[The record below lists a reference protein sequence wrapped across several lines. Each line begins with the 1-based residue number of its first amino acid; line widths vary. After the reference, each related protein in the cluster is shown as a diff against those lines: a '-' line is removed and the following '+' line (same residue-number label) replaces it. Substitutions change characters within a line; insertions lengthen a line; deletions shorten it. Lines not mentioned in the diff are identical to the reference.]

1 MSSIRKRLVAIRDI
15 IATANFSE
23 LLSEVNGLLEE
34 SRHDSRFLPLKEAA
48 EMREYNLA
56 AQLTDG
62 LLSAFQP
69 PVLNKDVLIT
79 GLKTSLN
86 LLETKLSVLNHH
98 KLELH
103 RHINEFR
110 FLHNKYLGSLM
121 AEIFE
126 LRRDILFIEYQE
138 NASNKEAFDEAE
150 KDLGQF
156 NEERSRVSEASIQV
170 LSRRD
175 RAELTSLY
183 RQASKRCHPDLI
195 AEELREE
202 ATLLFIRL
210 NEAYLQSDLEGLR
223 AVIRMLDEGTI
234 RLANRMETL
243 HEEDKLLA
251 RITHLQTE
259 ISHLEKEIAG
269 IKESRVYQTI
279 LHESDLHAYFT
290 RLEEAFIREREV
302 LRTTYE
308 SRKGADS

>member
-34 SRHDSRFLPLKEAA
+34 SRYDNRFLPLKQAA
-48 EMREYNLA
+48 ELREYALA
-56 AQLTDG
+56 AQLTEG

-110 FLHNKYLGSLM
+110 FLHNKHLGSLM

-138 NASNKEAFDEAE
+138 NAANKEAFEEAE

-156 NEERSRVSEASIQV
+156 NEEQGRMREASIQV
-170 LSRRD
+170 LSKRD

-195 AEELREE
+195 ADELREE

-223 AVIRMLDEGTI
+223 AVMRMLEEGDI
-234 RLANRMETL
+234 RLANRLETL

-259 ISHLEKEIAG
+259 ISQLEKEIAG

-279 LHESDLHAYFT
+279 LHETDLQAYLS
-290 RLEEAFIREREV
+290 RLEEAFIREREE
-302 LRTTYE
+302 LRMTYE